1 MSRRVYSINTELHKV
16 TGVQKVMLDI
26 HHAVSKKYSARI
38 VGIQDYNQINKVHKI
53 SPQEYIRWKSPF
65 LFFNSIVFIHER
77 KLLAIFWALNLF
89 LRQNITIIYIHH
101 SIFTT
106 HRWLSFMPKTIV
118 SISDKVTDNLL
129 TYFKVS
135 PQCIY
140 KIHNTVPDIN
150 PKQHK
155 LFNRD
160 HIKIILPARINNIKR
175 QIEIYQH
182 LKGKIRKEIE
192 ILFVGDGPLF
202 EKLQQ
207 EVKDTHFKI
216 LGFRNDIYNLL
227 QECDYTLLF
236 STHEGL
242 SITLIESAMCGTP
255 IICNDVGGNCE
266 IAHQNENAFIAN
278 TWEELINTLNQLPE
292 ISEET
297 YKKMSQ
303 KSRQIYEKNFTFE
316 KFQEEYLML
325 LEKVSKVK

>member
-26 HHAVSKKYSARI
+26 HHAVSQKYSAQI

-53 SPQEYIRWKSPF
+53 SPQEYIRWRNPF

-77 KLLAIFWALNLF
+77 KLLAIFWALNFF
-89 LRQNITIIYIHH
+89 LRQNIKIIYIHH
-101 SIFTT
+101 NIFRT
-106 HRWLSFMPKTIV
+106 HRRSSIMPKTVV
-118 SISDKVTDNLL
+118 SISDRTTENL
-129 TYFKVS
+129 TSYFKV
-135 PQCIY
+135 PIQNIQ
-140 KIHNTVPDIN
+140 KIHNAVQDIH
-150 PKQHK
+150 PYPHK
-155 LFNRD
+155 LVD
-160 HIKIILPARINNIKR
+160 KKHIRIILAARINEVKR
-175 QIEIYQH
+175 QLEIYQH

-207 EVKDTHFKI
+207 EVKDTQFKV
-216 LGFRNDIYNLL
+216 LGFKNDIYNLL
-227 QECDYTLLF
+227 QESDFAMLF
-236 STHEGL
+236 SKHEGL
-242 SITLIESAMCGTP
+242 PITLIEAAMCGTP

-266 IAHQNENAFIAN
+266 IAHKNENAFIAN

-303 KSRQIYEKNFTFE
+303 ESRQIYEKNFTFE

-325 LEKVSKVK
+325 LEKVSKAK